1 MYEIGELIVYG
12 NEGVCRV
19 EKIGASESPGANKD
33 RLYYTLIP
41 LARNGKVTVP
51 VDSSVF
57 SRPVI
62 SREEAEEI
70 MSWVETVEVE
80 VFNDRNLKLLTDHYK
95 EAMQSCACL
104 DMVKTVKSI
113 KLKRRHAISAGKK
126 LGTIDERYLKR
137 AEDMLYGELS
147 VALEKTREE
156 IKLAVE
162 QSLKLC
168 GAE

>member
-1 MYEIGELIVYG
+1 MYNIGELIIYG

-19 EKIGASESPGANKD
+19 EKIGASENPGANKD
-33 RLYYTLIP
+33 RQYYTLIP
-41 LARNGKVTVP
+41 LARNGKVIVP

-62 SREEAEEI
+62 SRAEAEEI
-70 MSWVETVEVE
+70 VASIPEVEAE

-95 EAMQSCACL
+95 DAMKSCACI

-113 KLKRRHAISAGKK
+113 RLKRRQAIAAGKK
-126 LGTIDERYLKR
+126 LGTIDERFLKR

-147 VALEKTREE
+147 VALEKTKEE
-156 IKLAVE
+156 IKLIIE
-162 QSLKLC
+162 QSFKLC
-168 GAE
+168 EAE